1 MSLFVTAPS
10 PKPLKFQRRKQTQVC
25 LKYNGLGDAMSSFF
39 LKNNLTN
46 YYMLNWSKVM
56 GRKIYIKEQ
65 SVFHALELLE
75 IFKNARYIK
84 KNDKNVRLST

>member
-1 MSLFVTAPS
+1 MLAKFKCFYSLMSLKVKVSSCRSGAKCSNKPRHVTLFVTAPS

-56 GRKIYIKEQ
+56 GRKI
-65 SVFHALELLE
+65 
-75 IFKNARYIK
+75 
-84 KNDKNVRLST
+84 